1 MRIEACGVGKKRE
14 GHVLLGDVSLSLPSG
29 GISVVIGPNGAGK
42 TTLLRILALLD
53 RPSSGEVLYD
63 GLSAARLAATRR
75 TTLRRR
81 LGFVFQHPLLLNGS
95 TADNLRYALKVR
107 RIPPAEDRI
116 AAALE
121 GLGLAPK
128 ADLDVRVL
136 SGGEKQRLQLA
147 RAMVLEPEVLFADE
161 PTANLD
167 PISARFIEDRLGDM
181 AGAGR
186 TVVLTTHNLLQAR
199 LLGAR
204 LFFLQ
209 EGRLVQEGTAVQ
221 VLENPATIDVA
232 HFSPITNVLP
242 GLLIRTP
249 DEAVLAVGRTRIR
262 VVSSLAEG
270 PVTAVL
276 RPEDILVS
284 REPIRSSAR
293 NRIAGKVTAVRDL
306 GMFAVLRV
314 EGEDL
319 GLNVMITRQSLA
331 ELGIRAGE
339 IVDLTFKASAVLLFA
354 PGAGESAP
362 RA

>member
-1 MRIEACGVGKKRE
+1 M
-14 GHVLLGDVSLSLPSG
+14 
-29 GISVVIGPNGAGK
+29 
-42 TTLLRILALLD
+42 
-53 RPSSGEVLYD
+53 
-63 GLSAARLAATRR
+63 
-75 TTLRRR
+75 
-81 LGFVFQHPLLLNGS
+81 
-95 TADNLRYALKVR
+95 
-107 RIPPAEDRI
+107 
-116 AAALE
+116 
-121 GLGLAPK
+121 
-128 ADLDVRVL
+128 
-136 SGGEKQRLQLA
+136 
-147 RAMVLEPEVLFADE
+147 
-161 PTANLD
+161 
-167 PISARFIEDRLGDM
+167 
-181 AGAGR
+181 
-186 TVVLTTHNLLQAR
+186 
-199 LLGAR
+199 
-204 LFFLQ
+204 
-209 EGRLVQEGTAVQ
+209 
-221 VLENPATIDVA
+221 A
-232 HFSPITNVLP
+232 HFSPITNILP

-249 DEAVLAVGRTRIR
+249 DETVLAVGRTRIR

-293 NRIAGKVTAVRDL
+293 NRISGKVTAVRDL